1 MNKAGNMEQEAL
13 QRGIMCMAEAYL
25 GRCFS
30 RRDAE
35 RVGRAETGDECKVG
49 QEPALILACN
59 SMYLR

>member
-1 MNKAGNMEQEAL
+1 MTK
-13 QRGIMCMAEAYL
+13 AYL

-35 RVGRAETGDECKVG
+35 RVGGAEMGDEFKVG
-49 QEPALILACN
+49 QEPAFILACN